1 MHVDT
6 VVCGVAIL
14 VETRRWWWWWHAAA
28 LGSCG
33 VSEVSDEHKM
43 FVSTTTAKIV
53 RADGDGLT
61 VMDYHCFKLTGE
73 YEWLGNPA
81 VCCGSTEEKSWLR

>member
-6 VVCGVAIL
+6 VVVCGVAIL

-53 RADGDGLT
+53 RADGDGLPLFQ
-61 VMDYHCFKLTGE
+61 VDRRVRVARESSGVL
-73 YEWLGNPA
+73 WLHRR
-81 VCCGSTEEKSWLR
+81 EELAALD